1 MVKLS
6 VIKDALEDVDMDS
19 TCYFNKETNE
29 ILWQWGFNEEY
40 STYKEEDEAN
50 DNIICMFDYFSKND
64 YDIMQDFIDT
74 IEDINLR
81 EKLYDATRGRGA
93 FSRFRYIVES
103 SDLLEEWYK
112 YKDEKYKVIAKEWC
126 IDNNIEFEDDC

>member
-40 STYKEEDEAN
+40 STYKEEDELLL
-50 DNIICMFDYFSKND
+50 SHK
-64 YDIMQDFIDT
+64 Q
-74 IEDINLR
+74 IN
-81 EKLYDATRGRGA
+81 
-93 FSRFRYIVES
+93 
-103 SDLLEEWYK
+103 
-112 YKDEKYKVIAKEWC
+112 
-126 IDNNIEFEDDC
+126 N

>member
-1 MVKLS
+1 MFKLS
-6 VIKDALEDVDMDS
+6 EIKDALDSVDISS

-29 ILWQWGFNEEY
+29 ILWQWDYNKEY

-50 DNIICMFDYFSKND
+50 DNIINMFDYFYKND

-74 IEDINLR
+74 IEDVNLR
-81 EKLYDATRGRGA
+81 EKLYEATSGRGA
-93 FSRFRYIVES
+93 FSRFRYIIES
-103 SDLLEEWYK
+103 NDLLDDWYK

-126 IDNNIEFEDDC
+126 IDNNIEFEEDC

>member
-1 MVKLS
+1 M
-6 VIKDALEDVDMDS
+6 
-19 TCYFNKETNE
+19 FN
-29 ILWQWGFNEEY
+29 
-40 STYKEEDEAN
+40 
-50 DNIICMFDYFSKND
+50 YFSKND

-126 IDNNIEFEDDC
+126 IDNNIEFEEDC

>member
-6 VIKDALEDVDMDS
+6 EIKDALDSVDISS

-29 ILWQWGFNEEY
+29 ILWQWDYNKEY

-50 DNIICMFDYFSKND
+50 DNIINMFDYFYKND

-81 EKLYDATRGRGA
+81 EKLYYATRGRGA
-93 FSRFRYIVES
+93 FSRFRYIIES
-103 SDLLEEWYK
+103 NDLLDDWYK
-112 YKDEKYKVIAKEWC
+112 YKDEKYKAIAKNWC
-126 IDNNIEFEDDC
+126 IDNNIEFEEDC

>member
-6 VIKDALEDVDMDS
+6 EIKDALDSVDISS

-29 ILWQWGFNEEY
+29 ILWQWDYNKEY

-50 DNIICMFDYFSKND
+50 DNIINMFDYFYKND

-81 EKLYDATRGRGA
+81 EKLYYATRGRGA
-93 FSRFRYIVES
+93 FSRFRYIIES
-103 SDLLEEWYK
+103 NDLLDTWYK
-112 YKDEKYKVIAKEWC
+112 YKDEKYKTIAKEWC
-126 IDNNIEFEDDC
+126 VDNNIEFEEDC

>member
-6 VIKDALEDVDMDS
+6 EIKDALDSVDISS

-29 ILWQWGFNEEY
+29 ILWQWDYNKEY

-50 DNIICMFDYFSKND
+50 DNIINMFDYFYKND

-81 EKLYDATRGRGA
+81 EKLYYATRGRGA
-93 FSRFRYIVES
+93 FSRFRYIIES
-103 SDLLEEWYK
+103 NDLLDDWYK
-112 YKDEKYKVIAKEWC
+112 YKDEKYKTIAKEWC
-126 IDNNIEFEDDC
+126 VDNNTEFEEDC